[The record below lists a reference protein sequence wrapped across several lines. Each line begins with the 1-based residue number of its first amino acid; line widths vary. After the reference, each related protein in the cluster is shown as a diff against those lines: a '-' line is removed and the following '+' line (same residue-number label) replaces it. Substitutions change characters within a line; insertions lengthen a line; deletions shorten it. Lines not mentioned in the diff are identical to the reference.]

1 MCKIFDSE
9 VIELLFKEGYVV
21 ICSGG
26 GGVFVMDDGV
36 GSEVVID
43 KDFVVVLFV
52 E

>member
-1 MCKIFDSE
+1 M
-9 VIELLFKEGYVV
+9 V

-26 GGVFVMDDGV
+26 GGVFVTDDGV

-43 KDFVVVLFV
+43 KDFVVALFV